1 METLLKKVYASK
13 KVSSSLKI
21 ISHVSVL
28 ISVTAYTAML
38 IYGFMEE
45 PIVAVKLAASAAVP
59 YIAVSVLRRL
69 VNAPRPYE
77 LYGFYEIKPK
87 EKVGQSFPSR
97 HVFSAF
103 VIATLAYTVSAWLGA
118 ALSVVA
124 VCLAAIRVLL
134 GMHFIRDV
142 VAGGLIGIAS
152 GMLGIIIII

>member
-1 METLLKKVYASK
+1 MEALLKKVYASK
-13 KVSSSLKI
+13 KVSGSLKI

-28 ISVTAYTAML
+28 ICVTAYAAML
-38 IYGFMEE
+38 VYSFMKG
-45 PIVAVKLAASAAVP
+45 PIGAVKLAVCAAVP

-103 VIATLAYTVSAWLGA
+103 VIATLAYTASALLSA
-118 ALSVVA
+118 ALAVVA

-142 VAGGLIGIAS
+142 LAGGLIGIAS
-152 GMLGIIIII
+152 GILGIIIII